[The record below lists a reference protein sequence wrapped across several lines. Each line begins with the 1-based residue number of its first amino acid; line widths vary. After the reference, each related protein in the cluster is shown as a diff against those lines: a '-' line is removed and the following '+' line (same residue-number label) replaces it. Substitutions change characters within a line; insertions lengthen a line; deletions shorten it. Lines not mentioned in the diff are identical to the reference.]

1 MSLRAAFLSLF
12 FQLDDSFDTMECAR
26 ARSRL
31 IYISRA
37 FSSFS
42 ELSSSDSKIKLYQAG
57 RMTQASSNNFALNY
71 SVVQFFSSIFSL
83 LAFGILAMA
92 RTIQSFELLQVCR
105 TFRGLNTGR
114 IDG

>member
-83 LAFGILAMA
+83 
-92 RTIQSFELLQVCR
+92 
-105 TFRGLNTGR
+105 
-114 IDG
+114 

>member
-1 MSLRAAFLSLF
+1 
-12 FQLDDSFDTMECAR
+12 
-26 ARSRL
+26 
-31 IYISRA
+31 
-37 FSSFS
+37 
-42 ELSSSDSKIKLYQAG
+42 
-57 RMTQASSNNFALNY
+57 MTQASSNFALNY